1 MKFRYFLILLLISAS
16 CSTSRKAVKPVTTA
30 SSEEY
35 IRQYKDLAVQEM
47 KRVGIPASITLA
59 QGMLESGY
67 GNSTLAVEGKNHFGI
82 KCHSTWNGK
91 KIYHDDDRR
100 QECFRKYRSVYESF
114 KDHSEFLTSSQR
126 YDFLFQYDR
135 TNYKKWAR
143 GLKRA
148 GYATSPTYATRL
160 IELIERY
167 QLYRFDRQERRFV
180 SLEDK
185 SHGPLGNVDNFRISP
200 EGHRVRT
207 RNRVDYIVVKAGD
220 TFKSLNR
227 ELDLMPWELRKY
239 NELSD
244 TAELHKGQVL
254 YLQPKRNKAERGF
267 DVHLVRE
274 GETLHS
280 ISQLYGIKQEKLYE
294 RNDMEEGDKLKPGD
308 KIWLRKERPSNAG
321 DK

>member
-1 MKFRYFLILLLISAS
+1 MKFRYFLILLLLGAS
-16 CSTSRKAVKPVTTA
+16 CSTSRKAVEPVTTA

-47 KRVGIPASITLA
+47 NRTGIPASITLA
-59 QGMLESGY
+59 QGMLESNY
-67 GNSTLAVEGKNHFGI
+67 GNSTLAREGNNHFGI
-82 KCHSTWNGK
+82 KCHNTWNGRR
-91 KIYHDDDRR
+91 IYHDDDRR
-100 QECFRKYRSVYESF
+100 QECFRKYRDVYESF
-114 KDHSEFLTSSQR
+114 KDHSEFLTEGQR
-126 YDFLFQYDR
+126 YAFLFDYDK
-135 TNYKKWAR
+135 TEYKKWAR

-167 QLYRFDRQERRFV
+167 QLYRFDRQERRFASV
-180 SLEDK
+180 EDK
-185 SHGPLGNVDNFRISP
+185 SHGPLGNVDNFSISP
-200 EGHRVRT
+200 ESHRIRT

-220 TFKSLNR
+220 TFESLNR
-227 ELDLMPWELRKY
+227 ELDLLPWELRKY

-244 TAELHKGQVL
+244 TAKLHEGQVL

-274 GETLHS
+274 GETMHS
-280 ISQLYGIKQEKLYE
+280 ISQLYGVKLEKLYE
-294 RNDMEEGDKLKPGD
+294 RNHMEKGDKIKPGD
-308 KIWLRKERPSNAG
+308 KIWLRKERPRNTG